1 LYSIAKH
8 VYIANGEVDTIGFAI
23 DKENKKSTIIIKSV
37 KIIIKEDVFILLSF
51 NSIEWMYIPLNN

>member
-23 DKENKKSTIIIKSV
+23 DKENLRILKSNIDTMLIDNDKQNNNKK
-37 KIIIKEDVFILLSF
+37 
-51 NSIEWMYIPLNN
+51 P